1 MRRCCPHGR
10 EESRRPARKMNG
22 LSKLVES
29 AEIPHSIVLMD
40 DPTPILPL
48 KPQKRFF
55 GSGNSAGSVNPLS
68 GPQELGETASD
79 HSATENGE
87 DKISAQSLIRPPLIP
102 KKFSGSFS
110 ANSFDATDTVPT
122 HGDTR
127 SSRQGRGRQNSKKT
141 PPFKNLFFDF
151 KRKISLGLALG
162 AGFALACLSGVLFFT
177 LGQKSSR
184 VMEDIEMPRAQLE
197 ITPEVQQLLD
207 QVFMDLKD
215 RKGHQA
221 LEKID
226 NLRTLAPNLTSTSIL
241 AANAALLENDLEKV
255 ESESQDALLKKEL
268 ESDAFMLQAL
278 AILSQIKDKSFK
290 SIGNPKVRVESLL
303 RQAISANPLNPEPYI
318 LLAAVKRSA
327 LESREA
333 LGLLHSSRLR
343 QSAAT
348 DTIVTD
354 AAISLLELDMML
366 DADLPTLSEKIEVG
380 ALNQITTAYTAMRL
394 GKTEVAVSNL
404 TRAKESLPSKVFS
417 QILADPAFRD
427 YSKNPEFGEFFQKQ

>member
-1 MRRCCPHGR
+1 
-10 EESRRPARKMNG
+10 
-22 LSKLVES
+22 
-29 AEIPHSIVLMD
+29 
-40 DPTPILPL
+40 
-48 KPQKRFF
+48 
-55 GSGNSAGSVNPLS
+55 
-68 GPQELGETASD
+68 
-79 HSATENGE
+79 
-87 DKISAQSLIRPPLIP
+87 
-102 KKFSGSFS
+102 
-110 ANSFDATDTVPT
+110 
-122 HGDTR
+122 
-127 SSRQGRGRQNSKKT
+127 
-141 PPFKNLFFDF
+141 
-151 KRKISLGLALG
+151 
-162 AGFALACLSGVLFFT
+162 
-177 LGQKSSR
+177 
-184 VMEDIEMPRAQLE
+184 MEDIEMPRAQLE